1 LTKGVKGALKVDSAL
16 RSGLVFEYLIWE
28 IKIML
33 HTHMKQMALMVVTTV
48 NACSGISLLNNAPI
62 DTTIVDVNKALL
74 GTAWLFN
81 FSSLAGASPFLLNV

>member
-1 LTKGVKGALKVDSAL
+1 
-16 RSGLVFEYLIWE
+16 
-28 IKIML
+28 ML

-48 NACSGISLLNNAPI
+48 NAFSGISLLNNAPI

-74 GTAWLFN
+74 GTACLFN